1 MNTSTTYPP
10 GTKLQYTCE
19 QGYEKGTTS
28 ELTCEEDGTWSG
40 GQPLCV
46 EEVLSKSD
54 FLCMHACM
62 CVRVRIYT
70 TYHECSVHV
79 MCEHAPHVLVYLL
92 NTHHTY

>member
-19 QGYEKGTTS
+19 QGYEKGNTS
-28 ELTCEEDGTWSG
+28 ALTCEEDGTWSG

-54 FLCMHACM
+54 FFCMHACVCM
-62 CVRVRIYT
+62 GVYT
-70 TYHECSVHV
+70 MYHECSVHV
-79 MCEHAPHVLVYLL
+79 MCEYTPQVLVYLL
-92 NTHHTY
+92 YTHHTY

>member
-1 MNTSTTYPP
+1 MNTSTSYPP

-19 QGYEKGTTS
+19 RGYEKGTTS

-54 FLCMHACM
+54 FLCMHACV
-62 CVRVRIYT
+62 CL
-70 TYHECSVHV
+70 HV
-79 MCEHAPHVLVYLL
+79 CTQCTMHVQFI
-92 NTHHTY
+92 